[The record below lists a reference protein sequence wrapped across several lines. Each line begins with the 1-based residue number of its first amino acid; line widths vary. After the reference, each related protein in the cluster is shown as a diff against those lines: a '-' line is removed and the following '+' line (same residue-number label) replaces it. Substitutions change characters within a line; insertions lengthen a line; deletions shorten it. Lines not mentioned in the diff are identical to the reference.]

1 MATEYTGPIGSQEQ
15 GILSTISQAASN
27 VGSLFVPEF
36 AGGTRTTDVHRNEVL
51 AEKARKEGYNPATE
65 IDGRTYAEGSPSAE
79 APKPTEEATA
89 FEGVLMPD
97 PQQDPAGA
105 IKALAVNRGAGVG
118 NGVGLTPPPQAPK
131 MPQVSQKVQEME
143 GKQVLFD
150 QNKIPKPM
158 ESNAFNMG
166 LLSFGLNLLSGNDM
180 ATAFN
185 QAAGHFDKAYGR
197 EKRQKW
203 AADLRSYGFDDH
215 EIQRYIETGDNKA
228 LSDPMEKKMQQQR
241 YAMGQAQLAKAQY
254 ESSPE
259 YIEYQQGRQNWQDQM
274 KMKSMENQQTF
285 QNENLKI
292 AQAQLELSRDK
303 LQVEAQNA
311 ATKAAAP
318 PKYNEAL
325 SKAENHYLRARQGL
339 SNYQDTEKRFNI
351 DYQSQGATKKMFDA
365 ATIDLIF
372 SGNAKAEAMARM
384 TNHESAEIVNAERE
398 WLAPVLRKDSGA
410 AISQG
415 EWKTTGEVYFPRP
428 GDSPERIAQK
438 QQSREVATLAMDP
451 QAPEAVKQANRLYSQ
466 GQLKALRLVN
476 GQVYAN
482 DGKGWFVVQ
491 Q

>member
-1 MATEYTGPIGSQEQ
+1 MATEYTGPIGSQEP
-15 GILSTISQAASN
+15 GILSTIGQAASN
-27 VGSLFVPEF
+27 VGRAFVPEF
-36 AGGTRTTDVHRNEVL
+36 AGGTRTTNVHRNEVL
-51 AEKARKEGYNPATE
+51 AQRAQAEGYDPKAE

-79 APKPTEEATA
+79 APKPTGDD
-89 FEGVLMPD
+89 FQGVLMPD

-105 IKALAVNRGAGVG
+105 IKAVSINRAAGVG

-131 MPQVSQKVQEME
+131 MPEVAKRAAEQE

-150 QNKIPKPM
+150 MNKIPKPM
-158 ESNAFNMG
+158 ESMAFNQG
-166 LLSFGLNLLSGNDM
+166 LLSFGLNLLSGNDW
-180 ATAFN
+180 ADSFN
-185 QAAGHFDKAYGR
+185 AAGSHFDQAYGR
-197 EKRQKW
+197 EKREAWRQ
-203 AADLRSYGFDDH
+203 DLLNQGYDAH
-215 EIQRYIETGDNKA
+215 EIEAYVQSGDSKA
-228 LSDPMEKKMQQQR
+228 LSDPMEKKMKMQQ
-241 YAMGQAQLAKAQY
+241 YALGQAQLSKAEY

-259 YIEYQQGRQNWQDQM
+259 FMQYQQDRQNWQDQVQM
-274 KMKSMENQQTF
+274 KQIENQQTF

-292 AQAQLELSRDK
+292 AQAQLALSQQRLDVDVQK
-303 LQVEAQNA
+303 ANQKAGA
-311 ATKAAAP
+311 A

-339 SNYQDTEKRFNI
+339 SNYQETEKRFNI
-351 DYQSQGATKKMFDA
+351 DYQSQGAAKKFADA
-365 ATIDLIF
+365 ATIDMIF
-372 SGNAKAEAMARM
+372 SGNAKAETMARM
-384 TNHESAEIVNAERE
+384 VNHEAAEIVNAERE

-428 GDSPERIAQK
+428 GDSNERIAQK

-451 QAPEAVKQANRLYSQ
+451 QAPESVKQANRLYSQ

-482 DGKGWFVVQ
+482 DGRGWFVVQ

>member
-1 MATEYTGPIGSQEQ
+1 MASEYTGPIGSQEQ
-15 GILSTISQAASN
+15 GRWAGAMSALDKAPGALWDVMKGN
-27 VGSLFVPEF
+27 VG
-36 AGGTRTTDVHRNEVL
+36 VHRNEVL
-51 AEKARKEGYNPATE
+51 AEKARKEGVVPSEVEAP
-65 IDGRTYAEGSPSAE
+65 IDARTYAEGTPSDQ
-79 APKPTEEATA
+79 APEPVEE
-89 FEGVLMPD
+89 FQGVLMPD

-105 IKALAVNRGAGVG
+105 IKALAVNRSAGVG

-131 MPQVSQKVQEME
+131 MKQVSMDVQEQE
-143 GKQVLFD
+143 GKQVMFD
-150 QNKIPKPM
+150 QNKIPRPM

-166 LLSFGLNLLSGNDM
+166 LMSFGLNLLSGNDW

-185 QAAGHFDKAYGR
+185 QAGTHFDQAYGR
-197 EKRQKW
+197 EKREAWRQ
-203 AADLRSYGFDDH
+203 DLINQGFDAH
-215 EIQRYIETGDNKA
+215 EIERYVETGDNKV
-228 LSDPMEKKMQQQR
+228 LSDPMQKKMQQQQ
-241 YAMGQAQLAKAQY
+241 YKLGQAQLAKAQY
-254 ESSPE
+254 ESSDE
-259 YIEYQQGRQNWQDQM
+259 FMQHQQDRQNWQDQM
-274 KMKSMENQQTF
+274 TLKQMENQQMF

-292 AQAQLELSRDK
+292 AQAQLGLSEQK
-303 LQVEAQNA
+303 LQMEARNA
-311 ATKAAAP
+311 AAKAAAA
-318 PKYNEAL
+318 PKYNESL

-339 SNYQDTEKRFNI
+339 SNYQETEKRMDI
-351 DYQSQGATKKMFDA
+351 DYGSQSAAKKFADA
-365 ATIDLIF
+365 ATIDMIF

-384 TNHESAEIVNAERE
+384 VNHDAAEIVNAERE

-428 GDSPERIAQK
+428 GDSQERIAQK

-451 QAPEAVKQANRLYSQ
+451 QAPESIKQANRLYSQ

>member
-1 MATEYTGPIGSQEQ
+1 MASEYNGPIGANNEGGFWS
-15 GILSTISQAASN
+15 GL
-27 VGSLFVPEF
+27 
-36 AGGTRTTDVHRNEVL
+36 AGLPGQLMGVHRNEVL
-51 AEKARKEGYNPATE
+51 AEKARKEGVDPRAVEPE

-79 APKPTEEATA
+79 APMPEGD
-89 FEGVLMPD
+89 FQGVLMPD

-131 MPQVSQKVQEME
+131 MKQVTQQVQDME

-166 LLSFGLNLLSGNDM
+166 LMSFGLNLLSGNDW
-180 ATAFN
+180 ATSFN
-185 QAAGHFDKAYGR
+185 QAGAHFDQAYGR
-197 EKRQKW
+197 EKRELW
-203 AADLRSYGFDDH
+203 AQDLRAQGFDDH

-228 LSDPMEKKMQQQR
+228 LSDPMEKKMKQQQF
-241 YAMGQAQLAKAQY
+241 ALGQAQLAKAQY
-254 ESSPE
+254 ESSDE
-259 YIEYQQGRQNWQDQM
+259 YLEYQQGRQNWQDQM
-274 KMKSMENQQTF
+274 QMKQMENQQMF
-285 QNENLKI
+285 QNESLKI
-292 AQAQLELSRDK
+292 SQAQLGL
-303 LQVEAQNA
+303 AQQKMEIA
-311 ATKAAAP
+311 ARTAADKAAQP

-339 SNYQDTEKRFNI
+339 SNYQETEKRFNI
-351 DYQSQGATKKMFDA
+351 DYQSQGAAKKMADA
-365 ATIDLIF
+365 ATIDMIF

-384 TNHESAEIVNAERE
+384 VNHEAAEIVNAERE

-428 GDSPERIAQK
+428 GDSNERIAQK

-451 QAPEAVKQANRLYSQ
+451 QAPESVKQANRLYSQ

-482 DGKGWFVVQ
+482 DGKGWFVVSQ
-491 Q
+491 